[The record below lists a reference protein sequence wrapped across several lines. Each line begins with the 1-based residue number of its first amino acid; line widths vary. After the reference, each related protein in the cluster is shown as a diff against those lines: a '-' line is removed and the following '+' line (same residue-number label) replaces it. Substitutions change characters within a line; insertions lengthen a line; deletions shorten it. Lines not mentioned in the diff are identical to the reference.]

1 MITLKDTTL
10 GVTPVDKQSA
20 QRIDLYLNTHNTHKE
35 KASIL
40 PAGSQTAIPASE
52 RLQTHAFDSVPT
64 GIGCSGH
71 CEHLFP

>member
-1 MITLKDTTL
+1 M
-10 GVTPVDKQSA
+10 TPVDKQSA
-20 QRIDLYLNTHNTHKE
+20 QRTDLYLNTHNTQKE

-40 PAGSQTAIPASE
+40 PAGFETAIPASE
-52 RLQTHAFDSVPT
+52 RAQPHAFDGVPT